1 MRRSQCLAMLAVV
14 AVVVSA
20 APPQAVAAPPSPVF
34 APANGIADPGLVLTG
49 GDFYAF
55 STGTR
60 APVSRGDEAAG
71 PWRDLAEPAL
81 TSTGVWADPGGVWA
95 PDAVQTSAG
104 WVLYYAAPA
113 SGFDG
118 QRCIGTAVSISVGGP
133 YTPSAS
139 PLICPG
145 GRHGAG
151 DPVPGRPVA
160 DAGVIDPSPFLS
172 DDGKRYVLYKTS
184 KTPSSLR
191 MLRVNDTG
199 LAPIGDSAELV
210 QRDGIIENPAMVQR
224 GDRFVLFASR
234 FGYTNCSYATVWMRS
249 ANRWNFANA
258 TEHTLLNTA
267 GSGICG
273 PGGADIAPALN
284 GGTRIFLHGW
294 VCGTGTAPC
303 RQADFPWEGPHRRV
317 LYAAVL
323 NWGADGATPDVGAFL

>member
-1 MRRSQCLAMLAVV
+1 MRKSLCLAALAATT
-14 AVVVSA
+14 AVFIT
-20 APPQAVAAPPSPVF
+20 PPSAVAAAPSPVF
-34 APANGIADPGLVLTG
+34 APANGIADPGVVRNG

-71 PWRDLAEPAL
+71 PWRDLADPAL
-81 TSTGVWADPGGVWA
+81 SSTGSWTDPGAVWA

-113 SGFDG
+113 RGMDG
-118 QRCIGTAVSISVGGP
+118 QRCIGTAVSASVGGP

-145 GRHGAG
+145 GAHGAD

-160 DAGVIDPSPFLS
+160 DAGVIDPSPFQA

-191 MLRVNDTG
+191 MLRVNDAG
-199 LAPIGDSAELV
+199 LAAVADSAELV
-210 QRDGIIENPAMVQR
+210 QRDGIIENPVMVQR

-249 ANRWNFANA
+249 TGRWDFAGA
-258 TEHTLLNTA
+258 TEHSLMTT
-267 GSGICG
+267 SDTGICG
-273 PGGADIAPALN
+273 PGGADVAPALD

-294 VCGTGTAPC
+294 VCGTGTTPC
-303 RQADFPWEGPHRRV
+303 RPADAPFTGEHRRV

-323 NWGADGATPDVGAFL
+323 RWGADGATPDVGAFL